1 MHMATNMRLGASQRR
16 SAFRPTMM
24 PGIQLHRIVNSHL
37 RRLSRPVKLVF
48 VMAIA
53 LASAAVSSQ
62 PERRA
67 YVSEFGCTEGPLPL
81 VYGRRW
87 QEWRAVG
94 EPRQIVL
101 AKDRYSTFTEYVFS
115 DFSVSFHSYGDAD
128 SGLISVLQS
137 RNKEVELVRGVRIG
151 APLAEMPEIV
161 QRHYWPDTEQSSI
174 CGDTECSVFQF
185 DNRRLFSIRY
195 ECYTG

>member
-1 MHMATNMRLGASQRR
+1 MVRFASTFIRWVRCLDIAGQMMHN
-16 SAFRPTMM
+16 
-24 PGIQLHRIVNSHL
+24 IQLHRSVNGHL
-37 RRLSRPVKLVF
+37 RRLSLPVKLAF
-48 VMAIA
+48 VVATTFAGAA
-53 LASAAVSSQ
+53 LSSQ

-94 EPRQIVL
+94 EPRQIVV
-101 AKDRYSTFTEYVFS
+101 AKDRYNTFTEYVFS

-128 SGLISVLQS
+128 SGLISLLLS
-137 RNKEVELVRGVRIG
+137 RSKKVELIRGVRIG
-151 APLAEMPEIV
+151 APLSEMPEIV
-161 QRHYWPDTEQSSI
+161 QKHYWPDSEQSAI
-174 CGDTECSVFQF
+174 CGDTECGVFQF